1 MKATI
6 TAAMAATLLITT
18 PVMAGGLDSPWDE
31 PDITVIPCPPY
42 GVLWGAITWELCPN
56 GLANSFRDYDDEPL
70 PVPSDYPDT
79 PDGGDDQHDDPK
91 DTPNDKPK
99 GKPDRVKGNNGHG
112 NGDQAAPGN
121 SRNNNNAENSGNS
134 GRGNSGNGG
143 GGKRGTPNAD

>member
-1 MKATI
+1 MRNTI
-6 TAAMAATLLITT
+6 MAALAATLITT
-18 PVMAGGLDSPWDE
+18 PIMAGGLSSPWDE
-31 PDITVIPCPPY
+31 PEITVIPCPLY
-42 GVLWGAITWELCPN
+42 GFLGLRWRWCPGQLTN
-56 GLANSFRDYDDEPL
+56 IFNDYDDESR

-79 PDGGDDQHDDPK
+79 PDGDDDQHDDPK
-91 DTPNDKPK
+91 DTPKNKPK

-143 GGKRGTPNAD
+143 GGKRGTPNAN

>member
-1 MKATI
+1 MRNTI
-6 TAAMAATLLITT
+6 MAAVAATLITT
-18 PVMAGGLDSPWDE
+18 PIMAGGLSSPWDE
-31 PDITVIPCPPY
+31 PEITVIPCPTY
-42 GVLWGAITWELCPN
+42 GVLWGTIKWEWCP
-56 GLANSFRDYDDEPL
+56 GQLTNSFNDYDDEPR
-70 PVPSDYPDT
+70 PVPSDFPKDT
-79 PDGGDDQHDDPK
+79 PDEDTPDDDDPK
-91 DTPNDKPK
+91 DTPKDTPK